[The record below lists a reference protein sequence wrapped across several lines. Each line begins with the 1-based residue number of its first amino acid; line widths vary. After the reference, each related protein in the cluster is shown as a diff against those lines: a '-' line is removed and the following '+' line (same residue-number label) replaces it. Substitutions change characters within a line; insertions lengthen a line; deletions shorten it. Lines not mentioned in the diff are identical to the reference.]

1 MKWGIHMTRVFSGE
15 QHNWCDGAAD
25 RGLWILANL
34 GLVDYLF
41 DYLSCVYMYSNVHSP
56 GRVVA
61 SISQILRT
69 RYGDHSR
76 ASLPYWKIHNKKMMA
91 RLLSWLSG
99 RVGGAEAS
107 LSLACNQPATR
118 QFDAEPYRCVSK
130 CVANKTSGAK
140 PFWYCSVEW

>member
-1 MKWGIHMTRVFSGE
+1 MNEIGMTRVFSGE
-15 QHNWCDGAAD
+15 QHNWCDGTAD

-61 SISQILRT
+61 FISQILRM

-76 ASLPYWKIHNKKMMA
+76 ASLPY
-91 RLLSWLSG
+91 
-99 RVGGAEAS
+99 
-107 LSLACNQPATR
+107 
-118 QFDAEPYRCVSK
+118 
-130 CVANKTSGAK
+130 
-140 PFWYCSVEW
+140 